1 MTKRLK
7 ILEIGWLLLVSS
19 LAAIAQSNSLLDTTF
34 NPGTGAN
41 GIIETVLPQP
51 DGKILICGNFIT
63 FNGVTNS
70 YVARLN
76 TDGSVDTNFNSQVSY
91 WVRTMALQ
99 PDGKIVI
106 GGFFN
111 YVAGYSRNLIA
122 RLNSDGSLDTNFDP
136 GLGAV
141 GVLGVAVDGDA
152 DPFIFATAL
161 QSDGKIL
168 ITGNFTNY
176 NGVNING
183 IARLTT
189 NGMLDTTFNVGNGLN
204 YASWGRSLT
213 AQSNGQI
220 LVTGWFTS
228 YNNHP
233 FNRMV
238 RLNPDGSADQTFN
251 PNFGNLTAVYGV
263 TVLADGQY
271 VVVGDSQNTNVYFI
285 RDMAQIN
292 ADGSFDTNFL
302 AVSTDKTES
311 IRRQADGKFLM
322 GGYFSVVDGQRY
334 SGIARLNPDGSLDP
348 SLSVSIDN
356 FVWDIALQTD
366 GKILLSGGFATVD
379 GVSRNSVARLL
390 SGSAP
395 VLMNPQISGKAFTL
409 SVPTNPQSTY
419 TLQYIT
425 NVSQTNWISIVSTNG
440 NGAIVSLTDPAALD
454 SSRFYRI
461 VAH

>member
-1 MTKRLK
+1 MLA
-7 ILEIGWLLLVSS
+7 SS
-19 LAAIAQSNSLLDTTF
+19 VATMGQSGSLLDTTF
-34 NPGTGAN
+34 NPGAKAN
-41 GIIETVLPQP
+41 GIIEQVLPQP
-51 DGKILICGNFIT
+51 DGKILICGNFTT
-63 FNGVTNS
+63 FNSATNS
-70 YVARLN
+70 YIARLN
-76 TDGSVDTNFNSQVSY
+76 TDGSVDTSFNSQVSY

-111 YVAGYSRNLIA
+111 YVAGLSRNLIA

-189 NGMLDTTFNVGNGLN
+189 NGMLDATFNVGNGLN

-213 AQSNGQI
+213 VQSNGQI

-228 YNNHP
+228 YNNQP

-238 RLNPDGSADQTFN
+238 RLNADGSADQTFN

-263 TVLADGQY
+263 TILSNGQY

-285 RDMAQIN
+285 RDMAEIN
-292 ADGSFDTNFL
+292 ADGSFNTNFL

-311 IRRQADGKFLM
+311 VRQQSDGKLLI

-366 GKILLSGGFATVD
+366 GKILLSGGFALVG

-395 VLMNPQISGKAFTL
+395 ILMNPQISGKAFSV

-419 TLQYIT
+419 TLQYVT
-425 NVSQTNWISIVSTNG
+425 NVSQTNWISIFSTNG
-440 NGAIVSLTDPAALD
+440 NGTTVPLTDPAAID
-454 SSRFYRI
+454 TSRFYRVI
-461 VAH
+461 VH